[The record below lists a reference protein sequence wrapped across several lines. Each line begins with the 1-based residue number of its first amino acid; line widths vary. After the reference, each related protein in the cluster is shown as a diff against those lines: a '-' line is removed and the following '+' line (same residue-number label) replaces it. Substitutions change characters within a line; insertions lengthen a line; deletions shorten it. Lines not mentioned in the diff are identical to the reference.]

1 MATKKPENM
10 SFEATIEELD
20 GLVDQLE
27 NGDLT
32 LDDALKKFERGIALA
47 RASQAKLSEAEQQAA
62 LASEANLIEALCTH
76 TSLIKRP
83 VLKTESGFIAGFDE
97 TAYRALG

>member
-10 SFEATIEELD
+10 TFEATIEELD

-27 NGDLT
+27 NGELA

-47 RASQAKLSEAEQQAA
+47 RAGQNKLSDAEQRVSILLQHDDNAE
-62 LASEANLIEALCTH
+62 LSEFN
-76 TSLIKRP
+76 P
-83 VLKTESGFIAGFDE
+83 QQD
-97 TAYRALG
+97 

>member
-20 GLVDQLE
+20 NLVDQLE
-27 NGDLT
+27 NGDLA

-47 RASQAKLSEAEQQAA
+47 RASQAKLTEAEQRVSILLSNSDDAPLSDFSTVA
-62 LASEANLIEALCTH
+62 E
-76 TSLIKRP
+76 
-83 VLKTESGFIAGFDE
+83 
-97 TAYRALG
+97 